1 MITSKHKP
9 SIDRARFRKVRWFFF
24 KAFIHVVWWDF
35 VLNRPY
41 LRIFRTSALPRW
53 QRIARDYRDLALEL
67 GGVLIKLGQFLSVRV
82 DVLPSEVTNELSGLQ
97 DKVNAVQFED
107 IAPGIEKDLGGS
119 LSTLFRSFSREPIG
133 AASLAQVYKAE
144 LHSGEQVAVKSLRP
158 GIEAVVESDLAAI
171 SQATQWLKFNRL
183 IRERVDLDHFAEE
196 FTTVTRRELDLRLEA
211 ENTDRFRE
219 DFAGNN
225 DIYVPEIHHQLTAQ
239 RTMTSEFVG
248 FIKLDDEAAMKAAG
262 IDPASAAK
270 ILYRTYME
278 QIFETNFVHVDPHP
292 GNLFIKPHKSSTG
305 GFQLVFIDFGM
316 MAEIPEELRGALTH
330 FAIGVGTHNAQ
341 QVVDAYD
348 RMGALLPGADK
359 ERLVEA
365 TADMLDRFSSI
376 RMGDIKDVV
385 ASEAK
390 YFMEEYRDLIYDAP
404 MQLPVDLL
412 FVLRSVGMLSGLTTS
427 LNPDFSPWSETIP
440 FAAKLAKSE
449 LTPGDGELFLDAI
462 KILQRLAAF
471 PGRVERVLS
480 QFESGNISINSNLSP
495 KSLHALRRI
504 EQTQQRAAS
513 AITGA
518 GLLIAGVQL
527 LNHGQIPELAWGFM
541 FAALLLN
548 LKSLRRTV

>member
-1 MITSKHKP
+1 
-9 SIDRARFRKVRWFFF
+9 
-24 KAFIHVVWWDF
+24 
-35 VLNRPY
+35 
-41 LRIFRTSALPRW
+41 
-53 QRIARDYRDLALEL
+53 
-67 GGVLIKLGQFLSVRV
+67 
-82 DVLPSEVTNELSGLQ
+82 
-97 DKVNAVQFED
+97 
-107 IAPGIEKDLGGS
+107 
-119 LSTLFRSFSREPIG
+119 
-133 AASLAQVYKAE
+133 
-144 LHSGEQVAVKSLRP
+144 
-158 GIEAVVESDLAAI
+158 
-171 SQATQWLKFNRL
+171 
-183 IRERVDLDHFAEE
+183 
-196 FTTVTRRELDLRLEA
+196 
-211 ENTDRFRE
+211 
-219 DFAGNN
+219 
-225 DIYVPEIHHQLTAQ
+225 
-239 RTMTSEFVG
+239 
-248 FIKLDDEAAMKAAG
+248 
-262 IDPASAAK
+262 
-270 ILYRTYME
+270 
-278 QIFETNFVHVDPHP
+278 
-292 GNLFIKPHKSSTG
+292 
-305 GFQLVFIDFGM
+305 
-316 MAEIPEELRGALTH
+316 MAEIPEDLRGALTH

-480 QFESGNISINSNLSP
+480 QIESGNISINSNLSP

>member
-1 MITSKHKP
+1 METSVSKP

-35 VLNRPY
+35 VLNRSY
-41 LRIFRTSALPRW
+41 LRIFRTQALPRW
-53 QRIARDYRDLALEL
+53 QRIARDYRELALEL

-82 DVLPSEVTNELSGLQ
+82 DVLPSEVTSELSGLQ
-97 DKVNAVQFED
+97 DKVNAVPFED
-107 IAPGIEKDLGGS
+107 IAPGIETDLGGS
-119 LSTLFRSFSREPIG
+119 LSTLFRSISREPIG

-144 LHSGEQVAVKSLRP
+144 LHSGEQVAVKALRP
-158 GIEAVVESDLAAI
+158 GIETVVESDLAAI
-171 SQATQWLKFNRL
+171 TQATQWLKFNRL

-211 ENTDRFRE
+211 DNTDRFKQ

-225 DIYVPEIHHQLTAQ
+225 DIYVPEIHHQLTAR
-239 RTMTSEFVG
+239 RTLTSEFVG

-316 MAEIPEELRGALTH
+316 MADIPEELRGALTH

-376 RMGDIKDVV
+376 RMGNIKDVV
-385 ASEAK
+385 VSEAK

-449 LTPGDGELFLDAI
+449 LTPGDGELFLDAV
-462 KILQRLAAF
+462 KILQRIAAF

-480 QFESGNISINSNLSP
+480 QIESGNISINSNLSP

-527 LNHGQIPELAWGFM
+527 FNHGQMPELAWGFM
-541 FAALLLN
+541 LSALLLN

>member
-1 MITSKHKP
+1 METSVSKP
-9 SIDRARFRKVRWFFF
+9 SIDRTRFRKVRWFFF

-41 LRIFRTSALPRW
+41 LRIFRTQALPRW
-53 QRIARDYRDLALEL
+53 QHIARDYRELALEL

-82 DVLPSEVTNELSGLQ
+82 DVLPSEVTSELSGLQ
-97 DKVNAVQFED
+97 DKVNAVPFED
-107 IAPGIEKDLGGS
+107 IAPGIETDLGGS
-119 LSTLFRSFSREPIG
+119 LSTLFRSISREPIG

-144 LHSGEQVAVKSLRP
+144 LHSGEQVAVKALRP
-158 GIEAVVESDLAAI
+158 GIETVVESDLAAI
-171 SQATQWLKFNRL
+171 TQATQWLKFNRL
-183 IRERVDLDHFAEE
+183 IRERVDLDHFSEE

-211 ENTDRFRE
+211 ENTDRFRQ

-225 DIYVPEIHHQLTAQ
+225 DIYVPGIHHQLTAQ

-316 MAEIPEELRGALTH
+316 MADIPEELRGALTH

-341 QVVDAYD
+341 QVIDAYD

-462 KILQRLAAF
+462 RILQRLAAF
-471 PGRVERVLS
+471 PGRVDRVLS

-504 EQTQQRAAS
+504 EQSQQRAAS